1 MNTNKK
7 KNTNQCVFFIHSNIT
22 YLSSLAIIEAKNI
35 QNPKLIFG
43 RNFKSSFFV
52 NSYEKVYLSEKVDF
66 LSKIPTY
73 GKFLLFFS
81 YFSSIQ
87 LFNKILKTVTKNNS
101 FTCYIPHTKNFLMQ
115 LLINHK
121 NCIAYN
127 ILDEGLLSY
136 TTNQSFIKKTNPYY
150 TENKIGIFIKYLKFL
165 NHFNKS
171 DYYNYS
177 KKSYN
182 FLYLFFIQNTV
193 TKKVKLLKLPKFETT
208 NHNLNILNDKTI
220 FILDDY
226 DSNNFIPKTV
236 YLKALV
242 EVFTKFKL
250 TKAFIKTHPATKDK
264 NEVLALLKSKNI
276 VATLID
282 DTIPIEVLLVCGKNI
297 SIYGFFSSL
306 LFYASIFNQ
315 KSYSLLGYLKKHHTV
330 KDENLL
336 PTIFYDKVKI
346 L

>member
-1 MNTNKK
+1 MNTKK
-7 KNTNQCVFFIHSNIT
+7 KKDTNQCVFFIHSNIT

-43 RNFKSSFFV
+43 RNFKSNFFV

-87 LFNKILKTVTKNNS
+87 RFNKILKTVTKNNS

-136 TTNQSFIKKTNPYY
+136 TTNQNFIKKTNAYY
-150 TENKIGIFIKYLKFL
+150 TESTIGIFMKYLKFL

-182 FLYLFFIQNTV
+182 YLYLFFIQNTV
-193 TKKVKLLKLPKFETT
+193 NKKVKLLKLPKFETV
-208 NHNLNILNDKTI
+208 NHNLNMLNDKTI

-226 DSNNFIPKTV
+226 DSNNFVVKAD
-236 YLKALV
+236 YLKALT
-242 EVFTKFKL
+242 EVFTKFKISE
-250 TKAFIKTHPATKDK
+250 AFIKIHPATKDK
-264 NEVLALLKSKNI
+264 TAVFELFKSKNI
-276 VATLID
+276 SVTLISD
-282 DTIPIEVLLVCGKNI
+282 AIPIEVFLVYGKNI
-297 SIYGFFSSL
+297 SVYGFFSSL

-315 KSYSLLGYLKKHHTV
+315 KSYSLLGYLKKQYIV

-336 PTIFYDKVKI
+336 PEIFYDKVKI
-346 L
+346 I